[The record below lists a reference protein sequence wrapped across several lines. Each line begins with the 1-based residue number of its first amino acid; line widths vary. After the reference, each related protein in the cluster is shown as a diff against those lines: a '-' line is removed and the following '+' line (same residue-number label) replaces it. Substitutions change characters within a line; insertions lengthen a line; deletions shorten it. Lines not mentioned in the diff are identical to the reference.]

1 VRDARVVED
10 GADGLV
16 PGLLVEAP
24 RRHLRVEGEA
34 LRPTLALAALLFG
47 AAARA
52 EEKEGFGSLTV
63 DQVAEHVAKGD
74 ASIFDNNP
82 KDMWQKGHV
91 PTAKW
96 VDFKNVQASDLPKDK
111 DRTLVFYCANE
122 K

>member
-1 VRDARVVED
+1 MVRIFR
-10 GADGLV
+10 
-16 PGLLVEAP
+16 
-24 RRHLRVEGEA
+24 
-34 LRPTLALAALLFG
+34 TLAVAAILLAGGRLMANDN
-47 AAARA
+47 
-52 EEKEGFGSLTV
+52 EGFSSLTV
-63 DQVAEHVAKGD
+63 DQVAAHLAKGD

-96 VDFKNVQASDLPKDK
+96 VDFKDVKASDLPQDK

>member
-1 VRDARVVED
+1 MVRICT
-10 GADGLV
+10 
-16 PGLLVEAP
+16 
-24 RRHLRVEGEA
+24 
-34 LRPTLALAALLFG
+34 TLALAGLLAF

-52 EEKEGFGSLTV
+52 ADKEEFGSLTV
-63 DQVAEHVAKGD
+63 DQVAEHIARGD

-96 VDFKNVQASDLPKDK
+96 VDFKSVQASDLPQDK
-111 DRTLVFYCANE
+111 DRTLIFYCANE

>member
-1 VRDARVVED
+1 MVRICI
-10 GADGLV
+10 
-16 PGLLVEAP
+16 
-24 RRHLRVEGEA
+24 
-34 LRPTLALAALLFG
+34 TLALAALLFG
-47 AAARA
+47 AAAWA
-52 EEKEGFGSLTV
+52 AEKEEFGSLTV

-111 DRTLVFYCANE
+111 DRMLVFYCANE

>member
-1 VRDARVVED
+1 MVRICT
-10 GADGLV
+10 
-16 PGLLVEAP
+16 
-24 RRHLRVEGEA
+24 
-34 LRPTLALAALLFG
+34 TLALAALLCG
-47 AAARA
+47 ASAWAKDK
-52 EEKEGFGSLTV
+52 EELSSLTV

-96 VDFKNVQASDLPKDK
+96 VDFKDVQASDLPKDK
-111 DRTLVFYCANE
+111 DRTLIFYCANE